1 MRAAALCGKLEAQG
15 GELLIE
21 QLDLGKRVV
30 GDVALFV
37 ELGAERGDAPFR
49 LVILDLPER
58 RGPAVEA
65 QACYSLATD

>member
-1 MRAAALCGKLEAQG
+1 MRLTKASSPVARGD
-15 GELLIE
+15 
-21 QLDLGKRVV
+21 QLVIR
-30 GDVALFV
+30 
-37 ELGAERGDAPFR
+37 RGDAPFR